1 LLVPWGQG
9 QIGAGLQ
16 MQPAKLLPS
25 VMNCVTT
32 SGDGG
37 DFWLLIVQGIQHEYP
52 MPKILTEL

>member
-1 LLVPWGQG
+1 
-9 QIGAGLQ
+9 

-37 DFWLLIVQGIQHEYP
+37 DLRLLIVQGIQHEYP